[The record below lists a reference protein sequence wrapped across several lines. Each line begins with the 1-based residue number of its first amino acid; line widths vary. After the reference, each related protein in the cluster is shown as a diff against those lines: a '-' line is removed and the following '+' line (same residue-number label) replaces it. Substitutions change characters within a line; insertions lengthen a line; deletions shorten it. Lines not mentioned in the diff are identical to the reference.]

1 MFFIFKLPHDMKLLW
16 NNRLTSTAGM
26 CKYKTENGKPVAE
39 IHISTKVCDMPERLR
54 DTCIHEMCHSAVYLF
69 NKLSLF
75 PFMHYYLLLCVI

>member
-69 NKLSLF
+69 NNSKNEGHGRLWQ
-75 PFMHYYLLLCVI
+75 YW